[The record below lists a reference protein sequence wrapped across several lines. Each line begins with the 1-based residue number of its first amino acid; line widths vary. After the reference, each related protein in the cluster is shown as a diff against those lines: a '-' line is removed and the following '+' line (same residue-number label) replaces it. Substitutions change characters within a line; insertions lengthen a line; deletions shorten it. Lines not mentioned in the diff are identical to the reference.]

1 MNISETIRRGN
12 ITREFP
18 GQYDVPAL
26 YLGSGDFG
34 GCFDETGLMNIPY
47 QGRAHSNSVFMHADY
62 YHRGKYGLHYHLPV
76 MQIKLSS
83 PEKPKSGWQ
92 TLDLWDGRLTTE
104 SVYDGGRISLC
115 AGFSPERRDV
125 FALMIDYEATGEL
138 PCIRLCGL
146 PEISVDYGTFLSG
159 SLELNIVGSTPDV
172 YSANQTDSETDTHM
186 AECSANQTDSEAD
199 THTAE
204 CSAPPTDS
212 RATVYSAEYTAS
224 AGNARA
230 VVSLR
235 VAAHTKDAS
244 GAGVSFLPDG
254 VTLTL
259 GGNPGRGQI
268 RLYIGVSS
276 LGRAAEMNRQ
286 LDESLADGFFDFAA
300 ASWHRRWGDNI
311 VTVDDD
317 DMTRLFVRSV
327 YYILCS
333 FSPSAN
339 CIAPPTGWTSNAW
352 AFHFPQDFSYIAPV
366 LLKLGHADIMRA
378 KLDYYRRQLDTMRE
392 YTRRIYHADGTMWAW
407 EFPIGDDS
415 HILPDGAPN
424 HFQFEIHNA
433 AYVSRMAWETALCLG
448 DDDWAKTT
456 ALPIIFETAKF
467 YLSILNRE
475 DDGSYGITL
484 VPSMGQDEFGGEDA
498 KNYLCALYAA
508 EYSLKTALAA
518 AERYGADFDGA
529 AKARE
534 ILASGIAFGRLYNPE
549 FGAYQT
555 YECPPDEFRFG
566 RMKHPVPLMPLTFL
580 PKSVDE
586 LNAAELI
593 AYRRRY
599 DLCERAHEH
608 FFSGWTLFDYL
619 LAEARMGDV
628 DAFRKDFA
636 EIRVSDNADP
646 ELTAIYETC
655 RGHACAY
662 YITSHGLLAQAVI
675 EVAKLIK

>member
-34 GCFDETGLMNIPY
+34 GCFDGTGLMNIPY

-76 MQIKLSS
+76 MQLKLSS
-83 PEKPKSGWQ
+83 PETQRSGRQ
-92 TLDLWDGRLTTE
+92 TLDLWDGQLTTE
-104 SVYDGGRISLC
+104 SDYDGGRISLC

-125 FALMIDYEATGEL
+125 FALLIDYEATGTL
-138 PCIRLCGL
+138 PRVRLCGL

-159 SLELNIVGSTPDV
+159 SLELNIVGST
-172 YSANQTDSETDTHM
+172 TD
-186 AECSANQTDSEAD
+186 
-199 THTAE
+199 
-204 CSAPPTDS
+204 
-212 RATVYSAEYTAS
+212 VYSAEYTAS

-235 VAAHTKDAS
+235 VAATG
-244 GAGVSFLPDG
+244 GAGVTFLPDG

-268 RLYIGVSS
+268 RLYIGVSA

-300 ASWHRRWGDNI
+300 LSWHRRWGDNI

-366 LLKLGHADIMRA
+366 LLRLGHADIMRA
-378 KLDYYRRQLDTMRE
+378 KLDYYYRQLDAMRE

-415 HILPDGAPN
+415 HILPDDVPN
-424 HFQFEIHNA
+424 HFQYEIHNA
-433 AYVSRMAWETALCLG
+433 AYVSRMAWETALSL
-448 DDDWAKTT
+448 DDSDWAKNT

-467 YLSILNRE
+467 YLSILKCE

-518 AERYGADFDGA
+518 AERYGAAFDGA
-529 AKARE
+529 AKAGE
-534 ILASGIAFGRLYNPE
+534 ILASGIAFERLYNPE

-555 YECPPDEFRFG
+555 YECPPEEFVFG

-580 PKSVDE
+580 PKPTGE
-586 LNAAELI
+586 LNAAELT

-628 DAFRKDFA
+628 DAFRKDFD
-636 EIRVSDNADP
+636 EIRISDNADP

>member
-18 GQYDVPAL
+18 WQYDVPAL

-34 GCFDETGLMNIPY
+34 GCFDETGFMNIPY

-76 MQIKLSS
+76 MQLKLSS
-83 PEKPKSGWQ
+83 PEKPRSGRQ
-92 TLDLWDGRLTTE
+92 TLDLWDGQLTTE
-104 SVYDGGRISLC
+104 STYDGGRISLR
-115 AGFSPERRDV
+115 ASFSPERRDV
-125 FALMIDYEATGEL
+125 FALLIDYEATGTL
-138 PCIRLCGL
+138 PRVRLCGL

-159 SLELNIVGSTPDV
+159 SLELSIVGSTPD
-172 YSANQTDSETDTHM
+172 
-186 AECSANQTDSEAD
+186 
-199 THTAE
+199 
-204 CSAPPTDS
+204 
-212 RATVYSAEYTAS
+212 VYSAEYTAS

-235 VAAHTKDAS
+235 VAATG
-244 GAGVSFLPDG
+244 GAGVTFLPDG

-268 RLYIGVSS
+268 RLYIGVSAFE
-276 LGRAAEMNRQ
+276 RAPQMRRQ
-286 LDESLADGFFDFAA
+286 LDESLSDGFFDFAA
-300 ASWHRRWGDNI
+300 LSWHRRWGDNI

-378 KLDYYRRQLDTMRE
+378 KLDYYYRQLDTMRE

-415 HILPDGAPN
+415 HILPDDVPN

-448 DDDWAKTT
+448 DDDWAKNT

-467 YLSILNRE
+467 YLSILKCE

-518 AERYGADFDGA
+518 AERYGAAFDGA

-534 ILASGIAFGRLYNPE
+534 ILASGIAFERLYNPE

-580 PKSVDE
+580 PKPKGE

-655 RGHACAY
+655 RTHACAY

-675 EVAKLIK
+675 EIAKLIK

>member
-34 GCFDETGLMNIPY
+34 GCFDGTGFMNIPY

-76 MQIKLSS
+76 MQLKLSS
-83 PEKPKSGWQ
+83 PETMRSGRQ
-92 TLDLWDGRLTTE
+92 TLDLWDGQITTE

-125 FALMIDYEATGEL
+125 FALMIDYEATGTL
-138 PCIRLCGL
+138 PKIRLCGL

-172 YSANQTDSETDTHM
+172 YSA
-186 AECSANQTDSEAD
+186 
-199 THTAE
+199 
-204 CSAPPTDS
+204 
-212 RATVYSAEYTAS
+212 EYTAS

-235 VAAHTKDAS
+235 VAATG
-244 GAGVSFLPDG
+244 GAGVSFEPDG

-268 RLYIGVSS
+268 RLYIGVSA

-300 ASWHRRWGDNI
+300 ASWHRRWGDTV

-366 LLKLGHADIMRA
+366 LLKLGHTDIMRA
-378 KLDYYRRQLDTMRE
+378 KVDYYYRQLDTMRE

-415 HILPDGAPN
+415 HILPDDVPN

-433 AYVSRMAWETALCLG
+433 AYVSRMAWETALCL
-448 DDDWAKTT
+448 DDSEWAKNT

-467 YLSILNRE
+467 YLSILRRE
-475 DDGSYGITL
+475 DDGSYGILL

-518 AERYGADFDGA
+518 AEKYGAAFDGA
-529 AKARE
+529 AKAGE
-534 ILASGIAFGRLYNPE
+534 ILASGIAFERLYNPE
-549 FGAYQT
+549 FGGYQT
-555 YECPPDEFRFG
+555 YECPPEEFVFG
-566 RMKHPVPLMPLTFL
+566 RMKHPVPLMPFTFL
-580 PKSVDE
+580 PKPKGE
-586 LNAAELI
+586 LNAAELT

-628 DAFRKDFA
+628 DAFRKDFD

-655 RGHACAY
+655 RTHACAY

-675 EVAKLIK
+675 EIAKHIK

>member
-34 GCFDETGLMNIPY
+34 GCFDETGFMNIPY

-76 MQIKLSS
+76 MQLKLSS
-83 PEKPKSGWQ
+83 PEKPRSGRQ
-92 TLDLWDGRLTTE
+92 TLDLWDGQLTTE
-104 SVYDGGRISLC
+104 STYDGGRISLR
-115 AGFSPERRDV
+115 ASFSPERRDV
-125 FALMIDYEATGEL
+125 FALLIDYEATGTL
-138 PCIRLCGL
+138 PRVRLCGL

-159 SLELNIVGSTPDV
+159 SLELSIVGSTPD
-172 YSANQTDSETDTHM
+172 
-186 AECSANQTDSEAD
+186 
-199 THTAE
+199 
-204 CSAPPTDS
+204 
-212 RATVYSAEYTAS
+212 VYSAEYTAS

-235 VAAHTKDAS
+235 VAATG
-244 GAGVSFLPDG
+244 GAGVTFLPDG

-268 RLYIGVSS
+268 RLYIGVSAFE
-276 LGRAAEMNRQ
+276 RAPQMRRQ
-286 LDESLADGFFDFAA
+286 LDESLSDGFFDFAA
-300 ASWHRRWGDNI
+300 LSWHRRWGDNI

-378 KLDYYRRQLDTMRE
+378 KLDYYYRQLDTMRE

-415 HILPDGAPN
+415 HILPDDVPN

-448 DDDWAKTT
+448 DDDWAKNT

-467 YLSILNRE
+467 YLSILKCE

-518 AERYGADFDGA
+518 AERYGAAFDGA

-534 ILASGIAFGRLYNPE
+534 ILASGIAFERLYNPE

-580 PKSVDE
+580 PKPKGE

-655 RGHACAY
+655 RTHACAY

-675 EVAKLIK
+675 EIAKLIK

>member
-76 MQIKLSS
+76 MQLKLSS
-83 PEKPKSGWQ
+83 PETQRSGRQ
-92 TLDLWDGRLTTE
+92 TLDLWDGQLTTE
-104 SVYDGGRISLC
+104 SIYDGGRISLR
-115 AGFSPERRDV
+115 ASFSPERRDV

-172 YSANQTDSETDTHM
+172 YSA
-186 AECSANQTDSEAD
+186 
-199 THTAE
+199 
-204 CSAPPTDS
+204 
-212 RATVYSAEYTAS
+212 EYTAS

-235 VAAHTKDAS
+235 IAATG
-244 GAGVSFLPDG
+244 GAGVTFLPDG

-259 GGNPGRGQI
+259 GDHPGRGQI

-286 LDESLADGFFDFAA
+286 LDESLSDGFFDFAA
-300 ASWHRRWGDNI
+300 LSWHRRWGDTV
-311 VTVDDD
+311 VTVDND

-378 KLDYYRRQLDTMRE
+378 KLDYYCRQLDTMRE
-392 YTRRIYHADGTMWAW
+392 YTRRIYHAEGTMWAW

-467 YLSILNRE
+467 YLSILRRE

-518 AERYGADFDGA
+518 AERYGAAFDGA
-529 AKARE
+529 ANAKE
-534 ILASGIAFGRLYNPE
+534 ILKAGIAFGRLYNPE

-555 YECPPDEFRFG
+555 YECPPEEFRFG

-580 PKSVDE
+580 PKPTGE
-586 LNAAELI
+586 LNAAELT
-593 AYRRRY
+593 AYERRY

-628 DAFRKDFA
+628 DAFRKDFD

-675 EVAKLIK
+675 EIAKLIK

>member
-34 GCFDETGLMNIPY
+34 GCFDGTGFMNIPY

-76 MQIKLSS
+76 MQLKLSS
-83 PEKPKSGWQ
+83 PETMRSGRQ
-92 TLDLWDGRLTTE
+92 TLDLWDGQLTTE
-104 SVYDGGRISLC
+104 SVYDGGRISLR

-125 FALMIDYEATGEL
+125 FALHIDYEATGTL
-138 PCIRLCGL
+138 PRVRLCGL

-159 SLELNIVGSTPDV
+159 SLELNIVGNTPD
-172 YSANQTDSETDTHM
+172 
-186 AECSANQTDSEAD
+186 
-199 THTAE
+199 
-204 CSAPPTDS
+204 
-212 RATVYSAEYTAS
+212 VYSAEYTAS

-235 VAAHTKDAS
+235 VAATG
-244 GAGVSFLPDG
+244 GAGVTFLPDG

-300 ASWHRRWGDNI
+300 ASWHRRWGDTV

-366 LLKLGHADIMRA
+366 LLKLGHTDIMRA
-378 KLDYYRRQLDTMRE
+378 KLDYYCRQLDTMRE

-415 HILPDGAPN
+415 HILPDDVPN

-475 DDGSYGITL
+475 DDGSYGILL

-518 AERYGADFDGA
+518 AEKYGAAFDGA
-529 AKARE
+529 AKAGE
-534 ILASGIAFGRLYNPE
+534 ILASGIAFERLYNPE
-549 FGAYQT
+549 FGGYQT
-555 YECPPDEFRFG
+555 YECPPEEFVFG
-566 RMKHPVPLMPLTFL
+566 RMKHPVPLMPFTFL
-580 PKSVDE
+580 PKPKGE
-586 LNAAELI
+586 LNAAELT
-593 AYRRRY
+593 AYRHRY

-628 DAFRKDFA
+628 DAFRKDFD

-675 EVAKLIK
+675 EIAKLIK

>member
-34 GCFDETGLMNIPY
+34 GCFDRTGFMNIPY

-83 PEKPKSGWQ
+83 PEKPRSGRQ
-92 TLDLWDGRLTTE
+92 TLDLWDGQLTTE
-104 SVYDGGRISLC
+104 SIYDGGRISLC

-125 FALMIDYEATGEL
+125 FALLIDYEATGEL
-138 PCIRLCGL
+138 PKIRLCGL

-172 YSANQTDSETDTHM
+172 YSA
-186 AECSANQTDSEAD
+186 
-199 THTAE
+199 
-204 CSAPPTDS
+204 
-212 RATVYSAEYTAS
+212 EYTAS

-235 VAAHTKDAS
+235 VAATG
-244 GAGVSFLPDG
+244 GAGVTFLPDG

-300 ASWHRRWGDNI
+300 ASWHRRWGDTV
-311 VTVDDD
+311 VTVDND

-366 LLKLGHADIMRA
+366 LLKLGHTDIMRA
-378 KLDYYRRQLDTMRE
+378 KVEYYRRQLDTMRE

-415 HILPDGAPN
+415 HILPDDVPN
-424 HFQFEIHNA
+424 HFQYEIHNA
-433 AYVSRMAWETALCLG
+433 AYVSRMAWETALCL
-448 DDDWAKTT
+448 DDSDWAKNT

-467 YLSILNRE
+467 YLSILRRE

-518 AERYGADFDGA
+518 AERYGAAFDGA
-529 AKARE
+529 AKAKE
-534 ILASGIAFGRLYNPE
+534 ILKAGIAFGRLYNPE

-555 YECPPDEFRFG
+555 YECPPEEFRFG
-566 RMKHPVPLMPLTFL
+566 RMKHPVPLMPFTFL
-580 PKSVDE
+580 PKPTGE
-586 LNAAELI
+586 LNAAELT

-628 DAFRKDFA
+628 DAFRKDFD
-636 EIRVSDNADP
+636 EIRISDNADP

-675 EVAKLIK
+675 EIAKLIK

>member
-12 ITREFP
+12 NTREFP

-83 PEKPKSGWQ
+83 PEKPKSGRQ

-138 PCIRLCGL
+138 PRVRLCGL

-159 SLELNIVGSTPDV
+159 SLELSIVGSTPD
-172 YSANQTDSETDTHM
+172 
-186 AECSANQTDSEAD
+186 
-199 THTAE
+199 
-204 CSAPPTDS
+204 
-212 RATVYSAEYTAS
+212 VYSAEYTAS

-235 VAAHTKDAS
+235 VAATG
-244 GAGVSFLPDG
+244 GAGVTFLPDG
-254 VTLTL
+254 VALTL
-259 GGNPGRGQI
+259 GDHPGRGQI
-268 RLYIGVSS
+268 RLYIGVSA

-317 DMTRLFVRSV
+317 DMTRLFIRSV

-366 LLKLGHADIMRA
+366 LLKLGHTDIMRA
-378 KLDYYRRQLDTMRE
+378 KLDYYCRQLDTMRE

-415 HILPDGAPN
+415 HILPEDVPN

-433 AYVSRMAWETALCLG
+433 AYVVRMAWETALCLG

-467 YLSILNRE
+467 YLSILRRE
-475 DDGSYGITL
+475 DNGSYGITL

-518 AERYGADFDGA
+518 AEKYGADFDGA
-529 AKARE
+529 AKAGE

-580 PKSVDE
+580 PKPVDE
-586 LNAAELI
+586 LNAAELT

-608 FFSGWTLFDYL
+608 FFKRLDPVRLSARRGENGRHRRVQKGFCRDSRIRQRRPRIYRDIRNLPRSRVRVLHNEPRTLGAGDNRNR
-619 LAEARMGDV
+619 EAYKISV
-628 DAFRKDFA
+628 
-636 EIRVSDNADP
+636 
-646 ELTAIYETC
+646 
-655 RGHACAY
+655 
-662 YITSHGLLAQAVI
+662 
-675 EVAKLIK
+675 

>member
-83 PEKPKSGWQ
+83 PETPRSGRQ

-104 SVYDGGRISLC
+104 SDYDGGRISLC

-125 FALMIDYEATGEL
+125 FALMIDYEATGTL
-138 PCIRLCGL
+138 PKIRLCGL

-172 YSANQTDSETDTHM
+172 YSA
-186 AECSANQTDSEAD
+186 
-199 THTAE
+199 
-204 CSAPPTDS
+204 
-212 RATVYSAEYTAS
+212 EYTAS

-235 VAAHTKDAS
+235 VAATG
-244 GAGVSFLPDG
+244 GAGVSFEPDG

-286 LDESLADGFFDFAA
+286 LDESLSDGFFDFAA
-300 ASWHRRWGDNI
+300 LSWHRRWGDTV
-311 VTVDDD
+311 VTVDND
-317 DMTRLFVRSV
+317 DMTRLFMRSV

-378 KLDYYRRQLDTMRE
+378 KLDYYYRQLDAMRE

-415 HILPDGAPN
+415 HILPDDVPN
-424 HFQFEIHNA
+424 HFQYEIHNA

-448 DDDWAKTT
+448 DDDWAKNT

-475 DDGSYGITL
+475 DDGSYGILL

-518 AERYGADFDGA
+518 AEKYGAAFDGA
-529 AKARE
+529 AKAGE
-534 ILASGIAFGRLYNPE
+534 ILASGIAFERLYNPE
-549 FGAYQT
+549 FGGYQT
-555 YECPPDEFRFG
+555 YECPPEEFVFG
-566 RMKHPVPLMPLTFL
+566 RMKHPVPLMPFTFL
-580 PKSVDE
+580 PKPKGE
-586 LNAAELI
+586 LNAAELT

-628 DAFRKDFA
+628 DAFRKDFD

-655 RGHACAY
+655 RTHACAY

-675 EVAKLIK
+675 EIAKLIK

>member
-276 LGRAAEMNRQ
+276 LGRAA
-286 LDESLADGFFDFAA
+286 A
-300 ASWHRRWGDNI
+300 RR
-311 VTVDDD
+311 VARR
-317 DMTRLFVRSV
+317 RLLR
-327 YYILCS
+327 LCRREL
-333 FSPSAN
+333 
-339 CIAPPTGWTSNAW
+339 APP
-352 AFHFPQDFSYIAPV
+352 
-366 LLKLGHADIMRA
+366 LGR
-378 KLDYYRRQLDTMRE
+378 
-392 YTRRIYHADGTMWAW
+392 
-407 EFPIGDDS
+407 
-415 HILPDGAPN
+415 
-424 HFQFEIHNA
+424 
-433 AYVSRMAWETALCLG
+433 
-448 DDDWAKTT
+448 
-456 ALPIIFETAKF
+456 
-467 YLSILNRE
+467 
-475 DDGSYGITL
+475 
-484 VPSMGQDEFGGEDA
+484 
-498 KNYLCALYAA
+498 
-508 EYSLKTALAA
+508 
-518 AERYGADFDGA
+518 
-529 AKARE
+529 
-534 ILASGIAFGRLYNPE
+534 
-549 FGAYQT
+549 
-555 YECPPDEFRFG
+555 
-566 RMKHPVPLMPLTFL
+566 
-580 PKSVDE
+580 
-586 LNAAELI
+586 
-593 AYRRRY
+593 
-599 DLCERAHEH
+599 
-608 FFSGWTLFDYL
+608 
-619 LAEARMGDV
+619 
-628 DAFRKDFA
+628 
-636 EIRVSDNADP
+636 
-646 ELTAIYETC
+646 
-655 RGHACAY
+655 
-662 YITSHGLLAQAVI
+662 
-675 EVAKLIK
+675 

>member
-12 ITREFP
+12 ITRKFP

-34 GCFDETGLMNIPY
+34 GCFDGTGFMNIPY

-83 PEKPKSGWQ
+83 PETPRSGRQ

-104 SVYDGGRISLC
+104 SIYDGGRISLR
-115 AGFSPERRDV
+115 ASFSPERRDV

-159 SLELNIVGSTPDV
+159 SLELSIVGSTPDV
-172 YSANQTDSETDTHM
+172 YSTK
-186 AECSANQTDSEAD
+186 QTDSEAD

-204 CSAPPTDS
+204 CSAKQTDS
-212 RATVYSAEYTAS
+212 HASVYSAEYTAS

-235 VAAHTKDAS
+235 VAATG
-244 GAGVSFLPDG
+244 GAGVTFLPDG

-286 LDESLADGFFDFAA
+286 LDESLSDGFFDFAA

-317 DMTRLFVRSV
+317 DMTRLFIRSV

-339 CIAPPTGWTSNAW
+339 CIALPTGWTSNAW

-366 LLKLGHADIMRA
+366 LLKLGHTDIMRA
-378 KLDYYRRQLDTMRE
+378 KLDYYCRQLDTMRE
-392 YTRRIYHADGTMWAW
+392 YTRRIYHAEGTMWAW

-415 HILPDGAPN
+415 HILPDDVPN
-424 HFQFEIHNA
+424 HFQYEIHNA
-433 AYVSRMAWETALCLG
+433 AYVSRMAWETALSL
-448 DDDWAKTT
+448 DDSEWAKTT

-467 YLSILNRE
+467 YLSILRRE

-518 AERYGADFDGA
+518 AEKYGAAFDGA
-529 AKARE
+529 AKAGE
-534 ILASGIAFGRLYNPE
+534 ILASGIAFERLYNPE

-580 PKSVDE
+580 PKPKGE
-586 LNAAELI
+586 LNAAERT
-593 AYRRRY
+593 AYERRY

-608 FFSGWTLFDYL
+608 FFNGWTLFDYL

-628 DAFRKDFA
+628 DAFRKDFD
-636 EIRVSDNADP
+636 EIRISDNADP

-675 EVAKLIK
+675 EIAKHIK

>member
-34 GCFDETGLMNIPY
+34 GCFDGTGFMNIPY

-76 MQIKLSS
+76 MQLKLSS
-83 PEKPKSGWQ
+83 PETMRSGRQ
-92 TLDLWDGRLTTE
+92 TLDLWDGQLTTE

-125 FALMIDYEATGEL
+125 FALMIDYEATGTL
-138 PCIRLCGL
+138 PKIRLCGL
-146 PEISVDYGTFLSG
+146 PEIAVDYGTFLSG
-159 SLELNIVGSTPDV
+159 SLELSIVGSTPD
-172 YSANQTDSETDTHM
+172 
-186 AECSANQTDSEAD
+186 
-199 THTAE
+199 
-204 CSAPPTDS
+204 
-212 RATVYSAEYTAS
+212 VYSAEYTAS

-235 VAAHTKDAS
+235 ITATG
-244 GAGVSFLPDG
+244 GAGVTFLPDG

-300 ASWHRRWGDNI
+300 LSWHRRWGDTV
-311 VTVDDD
+311 VTVDND

-366 LLKLGHADIMRA
+366 LLKLGHTDIMRA
-378 KLDYYRRQLDTMRE
+378 KVEYYRRQLDTMRE

-448 DDDWAKTT
+448 DDDWARDT

-508 EYSLKTALAA
+508 EFSLKTALAA

-534 ILASGIAFGRLYNPE
+534 ILKAGIAFERLYNPE
-549 FGAYQT
+549 FGGYQT
-555 YECPPDEFRFG
+555 YECPPEEFRFG

-580 PKSVDE
+580 PKPTGE
-586 LNAAELI
+586 LNAAELT

-655 RGHACAY
+655 RTHACAY

-675 EVAKLIK
+675 EIAKLIK

>member
-34 GCFDETGLMNIPY
+34 GCFDETGFMNIPY

-76 MQIKLSS
+76 MQLKLSS
-83 PEKPKSGWQ
+83 PETMRSGRQ

-104 SVYDGGRISLC
+104 SIYDGGRISLR
-115 AGFSPERRDV
+115 ASFSPERRDV

-159 SLELNIVGSTPDV
+159 SLELSIVGSTPDV
-172 YSANQTDSETDTHM
+172 Y
-186 AECSANQTDSEAD
+186 SANQTDSEAD

-212 RATVYSAEYTAS
+212 RASVYSAEYTAS

-235 VAAHTKDAS
+235 VAATGS
-244 GAGVSFLPDG
+244 AGVSFEPDG

-286 LDESLADGFFDFAA
+286 LNESLADGFFDFAA

-311 VTVDDD
+311 VTVDND

-366 LLKLGHADIMRA
+366 LLKLGHTDIMRA
-378 KLDYYRRQLDTMRE
+378 KVEYYRRQLDTMRE

-415 HILPDGAPN
+415 HILPDDVPN

-433 AYVSRMAWETALCLG
+433 AYGSRMAWETALCLG

-467 YLSILNRE
+467 YLSILKCE

-518 AERYGADFDGA
+518 AERYGAAFDGA

-534 ILASGIAFGRLYNPE
+534 ILAAGIAFGRLYNPE

-580 PKSVDE
+580 PKPKGE
-586 LNAAELI
+586 LNAAELT
-593 AYRRRY
+593 AYRPRY

-628 DAFRKDFA
+628 DAFRKDFD
-636 EIRVSDNADP
+636 EIRISDNADP

-662 YITSHGLLAQAVI
+662 YITSHGLYAQAVI

>member
-1 MNISETIRRGN
+1 MNISETIRGGN

-34 GCFDETGLMNIPY
+34 GCFDETGFMNIPY

-76 MQIKLSS
+76 MQLKLSS
-83 PEKPKSGWQ
+83 PETMRSGRQ

-104 SVYDGGRISLC
+104 SDYDGGRISLC

-125 FALMIDYEATGEL
+125 FALVIDYEATGEL

-172 YSANQTDSETDTHM
+172 YSA
-186 AECSANQTDSEAD
+186 
-199 THTAE
+199 
-204 CSAPPTDS
+204 
-212 RATVYSAEYTAS
+212 EYTAS

-235 VAAHTKDAS
+235 VAATG
-244 GAGVSFLPDG
+244 GAGVTFLPDG

-259 GGNPGRGQI
+259 GDHPGRGQI
-268 RLYIGVSS
+268 RLYIGVSA

-317 DMTRLFVRSV
+317 DMTRLFIRSV

-366 LLKLGHADIMRA
+366 LLRLGHADIMRA
-378 KLDYYRRQLDTMRE
+378 KLDYYYRQLDTMRE

-415 HILPDGAPN
+415 HILPDDVPN

-433 AYVSRMAWETALCLG
+433 AYVSRMAWETALCL
-448 DDDWAKTT
+448 DDSDWAKNT

-475 DDGSYGITL
+475 DDGSYGILL

-518 AERYGADFDGA
+518 AEKYGAAFDGA
-529 AKARE
+529 AKAGE
-534 ILASGIAFGRLYNPE
+534 ILASGIAFERLYNPE
-549 FGAYQT
+549 FGGYQT
-555 YECPPDEFRFG
+555 YECPPEEFVFG

-580 PKSVDE
+580 PKPTGE
-586 LNAAELI
+586 LNAAELT

-655 RGHACAY
+655 RTHACTY

-675 EVAKLIK
+675 EIAKHIK

>member
-34 GCFDETGLMNIPY
+34 GCFDETGFMNIPY

-76 MQIKLSS
+76 MQLKLSS
-83 PEKPKSGWQ
+83 PETMRSGRQ
-92 TLDLWDGRLTTE
+92 TLDLWDGQLTTE
-104 SVYDGGRISLC
+104 SIYDGGRISLC

-125 FALMIDYEATGEL
+125 FALMIDYEATGTL
-138 PCIRLCGL
+138 PKIRLCGL

-159 SLELNIVGSTPDV
+159 SLELNIVGNTSD
-172 YSANQTDSETDTHM
+172 
-186 AECSANQTDSEAD
+186 
-199 THTAE
+199 
-204 CSAPPTDS
+204 
-212 RATVYSAEYTAS
+212 VYSAEYTAS

-235 VAAHTKDAS
+235 IAATG

-268 RLYIGVSS
+268 RLYIGVSA

-311 VTVDDD
+311 VTMDDD

-378 KLDYYRRQLDTMRE
+378 KLDYYCRQLDTMRE

-415 HILPDGAPN
+415 HILPDDVPN

-448 DDDWAKTT
+448 DDEWAKNT

-467 YLSILNRE
+467 YLSILRRE

-508 EYSLKTALAA
+508 EFSLKTALDA
-518 AERYGADFDGA
+518 AEKYGAAFDGA
-529 AKARE
+529 AKAGE
-534 ILASGIAFGRLYNPE
+534 ILASGIAFERLYNPE

-555 YECPPDEFRFG
+555 YECPPEEFRFG
-566 RMKHPVPLMPLTFL
+566 RMKHPVPLMPFTFL
-580 PKSVDE
+580 PKPKGE
-586 LNAAELI
+586 LNAAELT

-628 DAFRKDFA
+628 DSFRKDFD
-636 EIRVSDNADP
+636 EIRISDNADP

>member
-34 GCFDETGLMNIPY
+34 GCFDETGFMNIPY

-76 MQIKLSS
+76 MQLKLSS
-83 PEKPKSGWQ
+83 PETMRSGRQ
-92 TLDLWDGRLTTE
+92 TLDLWDGQLTTE
-104 SVYDGGRISLC
+104 SIYDGGRISLC

-125 FALMIDYEATGEL
+125 FALMIDYEATGTL
-138 PCIRLCGL
+138 PKIRLCGL

-159 SLELNIVGSTPDV
+159 SLELNIVGNTSD
-172 YSANQTDSETDTHM
+172 
-186 AECSANQTDSEAD
+186 
-199 THTAE
+199 
-204 CSAPPTDS
+204 
-212 RATVYSAEYTAS
+212 VYSAEYTAS

-235 VAAHTKDAS
+235 IAATG

-268 RLYIGVSS
+268 RLYIGVSA

-378 KLDYYRRQLDTMRE
+378 KLDYYCRQLDTMRE

-415 HILPDGAPN
+415 HILPDDVPN

-448 DDDWAKTT
+448 DDEWAKNT

-467 YLSILNRE
+467 YLSILRRE

-508 EYSLKTALAA
+508 EFSLKTALDA
-518 AERYGADFDGA
+518 AEKYGAAFDGA
-529 AKARE
+529 AKAGE
-534 ILASGIAFGRLYNPE
+534 ILASGIAFERLYNPE

-555 YECPPDEFRFG
+555 YECPPEEFRFG
-566 RMKHPVPLMPLTFL
+566 RMKHPVPLMPFTFL
-580 PKSVDE
+580 PKPKGE
-586 LNAAELI
+586 LNAAELT

-628 DAFRKDFA
+628 DSFRKDFD
-636 EIRVSDNADP
+636 EIRISDNADP

>member
-76 MQIKLSS
+76 MQLVLSS
-83 PEKPKSGWQ
+83 PETMRSGRQ

-104 SVYDGGRISLC
+104 SDYDGGRISLR

-125 FALMIDYEATGEL
+125 FALVIDYEATGEL

-146 PEISVDYGTFLSG
+146 PEISVDYGTHLSG
-159 SLELNIVGSTPDV
+159 SLELNIVGSTHDV
-172 YSANQTDSETDTHM
+172 HSAK
-186 AECSANQTDSEAD
+186 QTDSEAD

-204 CSAPPTDS
+204 CSAAQTDS
-212 RATVYSAEYTAS
+212 HATVYSAEYTAS

-235 VAAHTKDAS
+235 VAATG
-244 GAGVSFLPDG
+244 GAGVTFLPDG

-300 ASWHRRWGDNI
+300 LSWHRRWGDNI

-366 LLKLGHADIMRA
+366 LLKLGHTDIMRA
-378 KLDYYRRQLDTMRE
+378 KVEYYRRQLDTMRE
-392 YTRRIYHADGTMWAW
+392 YTRRIYHANGTMWAW

-415 HILPDGAPN
+415 HILPDDVPN

-433 AYVSRMAWETALCLG
+433 AYVSRMAWETALSL
-448 DDDWAKTT
+448 DDSEWAKNT

-508 EYSLKTALAA
+508 EYSLKTALDA

-529 AKARE
+529 AKAGE

-555 YECPPDEFRFG
+555 YECPPEEFVFG

-580 PKSVDE
+580 PKPTDE
-586 LNAAELI
+586 LNAAELT

-599 DLCERAHEH
+599 DLCERANEH
-608 FFSGWTLFDYL
+608 FFNGWTLFDYL

-628 DAFRKDFA
+628 DAFRKDFD
-636 EIRVSDNADP
+636 EIRISDNADP

-662 YITSHGLLAQAVI
+662 YITSHGLYAQAII
-675 EVAKLIK
+675 EIAKHIK

>member
-34 GCFDETGLMNIPY
+34 GCFDETGFMNIPY

-76 MQIKLSS
+76 MQLKLSS
-83 PEKPKSGWQ
+83 PETMRSGRQ
-92 TLDLWDGRLTTE
+92 TLDLWDGQLTTE

-125 FALMIDYEATGEL
+125 FALMIDYEATGTL
-138 PCIRLCGL
+138 PKIRLCGL
-146 PEISVDYGTFLSG
+146 PEIAVDYGTFLSG
-159 SLELNIVGSTPDV
+159 SLELSIVGSTPD
-172 YSANQTDSETDTHM
+172 
-186 AECSANQTDSEAD
+186 
-199 THTAE
+199 
-204 CSAPPTDS
+204 
-212 RATVYSAEYTAS
+212 VYSAEYTAS

-235 VAAHTKDAS
+235 ITATG
-244 GAGVSFLPDG
+244 GAGVTFLPDG

-300 ASWHRRWGDNI
+300 LSWHRRWGDTV
-311 VTVDDD
+311 VTVDND

-366 LLKLGHADIMRA
+366 LLKLGHTDIMRA
-378 KLDYYRRQLDTMRE
+378 KVEYYRRQLDTMRE

-415 HILPDGAPN
+415 HILPDDVPN

-467 YLSILNRE
+467 YLSILKCE

-534 ILASGIAFGRLYNPE
+534 ILKAGIAFERLYNPE
-549 FGAYQT
+549 FGGYQT
-555 YECPPDEFRFG
+555 YECPPEEFRFG

-580 PKSVDE
+580 PKPKGE
-586 LNAAELI
+586 LNAAELT

-628 DAFRKDFA
+628 DAFRKDFD
-636 EIRVSDNADP
+636 EIRISDNADP

-655 RGHACAY
+655 RTHACAY

-675 EVAKLIK
+675 EIAKLIK

>member
-34 GCFDETGLMNIPY
+34 GCFDETGFMNIPY

-83 PEKPKSGWQ
+83 PETQRSGRQ
-92 TLDLWDGRLTTE
+92 TLDLWDGQLTTE

-125 FALMIDYEATGEL
+125 FALMIDYEATGTL
-138 PCIRLCGL
+138 PKIRLCGL

-159 SLELNIVGSTPDV
+159 SLELNIVGNTSD
-172 YSANQTDSETDTHM
+172 
-186 AECSANQTDSEAD
+186 
-199 THTAE
+199 
-204 CSAPPTDS
+204 
-212 RATVYSAEYTAS
+212 VYSAEYTAS

-235 VAAHTKDAS
+235 VAAIG
-244 GAGVSFLPDG
+244 GAGVTFLPDG

-286 LDESLADGFFDFAA
+286 LDESLSDGFFDFAA
-300 ASWHRRWGDNI
+300 ASWHRRWGDTV

-317 DMTRLFVRSV
+317 DMTRLFIRSV

-366 LLKLGHADIMRA
+366 LLKLGHTDIMRA
-378 KLDYYRRQLDTMRE
+378 KLDYYCRQLDTMRE

-415 HILPDGAPN
+415 HILPEDVPN

-433 AYVSRMAWETALCLG
+433 AYVVRMAWETALCLG
-448 DDDWAKTT
+448 DDDWAKNT

-467 YLSILNRE
+467 YLSILRRE

-518 AERYGADFDGA
+518 AKKYGAAFDGA
-529 AKARE
+529 AKAGE
-534 ILASGIAFGRLYNPE
+534 ILAAGIAFGRLYNPE

-580 PKSVDE
+580 PKPTGE
-586 LNAAELI
+586 LNAAERT
-593 AYRRRY
+593 AYERRY

-608 FFSGWTLFDYL
+608 FFNGWTLFDYL

-628 DAFRKDFA
+628 DAFRKDFD

-662 YITSHGLLAQAVI
+662 YITSHGLYAQAVI

>member
-1 MNISETIRRGN
+1 MGIIMNISEIIRSGN

-34 GCFDETGLMNIPY
+34 GCFDETGFMNIPY

-83 PEKPKSGWQ
+83 PETQRSGRQ
-92 TLDLWDGRLTTE
+92 TLDLWDGQLTTE
-104 SVYDGGRISLC
+104 SDYDGGRISLC

-125 FALMIDYEATGEL
+125 FALLIDYEATGTL
-138 PCIRLCGL
+138 PRVRLCGL

-159 SLELNIVGSTPDV
+159 SLELNIVGST
-172 YSANQTDSETDTHM
+172 TD
-186 AECSANQTDSEAD
+186 
-199 THTAE
+199 
-204 CSAPPTDS
+204 
-212 RATVYSAEYTAS
+212 VYSAEYTAS

-235 VAAHTKDAS
+235 VAATG
-244 GAGVSFLPDG
+244 GAGVTFLPDG

-268 RLYIGVSS
+268 RLYIGVSA

-300 ASWHRRWGDNI
+300 LSWHRRWGDNI

-366 LLKLGHADIMRA
+366 LLRLGHADIMRA
-378 KLDYYRRQLDTMRE
+378 KLDYYYRQLDTMRE

-433 AYVSRMAWETALCLG
+433 AYVSRMAWETALSL
-448 DDDWAKTT
+448 DDSDWAKNT

-475 DDGSYGITL
+475 DDGSYGILL

-518 AERYGADFDGA
+518 AERYGAAFDGA

-580 PKSVDE
+580 PKPTGE
-586 LNAAELI
+586 LNAAELT

-636 EIRVSDNADP
+636 EIRISDNADP

-675 EVAKLIK
+675 EIAKHIK

>member
-12 ITREFP
+12 NTREFP

-34 GCFDETGLMNIPY
+34 GCFDETGFMNIPY

-76 MQIKLSS
+76 MQLVLSS
-83 PEKPKSGWQ
+83 PETMRSGRQ

-104 SVYDGGRISLC
+104 SIYDGGRISLC

-172 YSANQTDSETDTHM
+172 YSA
-186 AECSANQTDSEAD
+186 
-199 THTAE
+199 
-204 CSAPPTDS
+204 
-212 RATVYSAEYTAS
+212 EYTAS

-235 VAAHTKDAS
+235 ITATG
-244 GAGVSFLPDG
+244 GAGVTFLPDG
-254 VTLTL
+254 VPPPR
-259 GGNPGRGQI
+259 GGNPGRGQM
-268 RLYIGVSS
+268 RLYSGVRARE
-276 LGRAAEMNRQ
+276 RAAEMNRQ

-300 ASWHRRWGDNI
+300 LSWQRRWGDTV

-317 DMTRLFVRSV
+317 NMTRLFVRSV

-366 LLKLGHADIMRA
+366 LLKLGHTDIMRA
-378 KLDYYRRQLDTMRE
+378 KVEYYCRQLDTMRE

-415 HILPDGAPN
+415 HILPDDVPN

-467 YLSILNRE
+467 YLSILKCE

-508 EYSLKTALAA
+508 EYSLKTALDA
-518 AERYGADFDGA
+518 AERYGAAFDGA
-529 AKARE
+529 AKAGE

-580 PKSVDE
+580 PKPTGE

-628 DAFRKDFA
+628 DAFRKDFD

-662 YITSHGLLAQAVI
+662 YITSHGLYAQAVI
-675 EVAKLIK
+675 EIAKHIK

>member
-1 MNISETIRRGN
+1 M
-12 ITREFP
+12 
-18 GQYDVPAL
+18 
-26 YLGSGDFG
+26 
-34 GCFDETGLMNIPY
+34 
-47 QGRAHSNSVFMHADY
+47 
-62 YHRGKYGLHYHLPV
+62 
-76 MQIKLSS
+76 
-83 PEKPKSGWQ
+83 
-92 TLDLWDGRLTTE
+92 
-104 SVYDGGRISLC
+104 
-115 AGFSPERRDV
+115 
-125 FALMIDYEATGEL
+125 
-138 PCIRLCGL
+138 
-146 PEISVDYGTFLSG
+146 
-159 SLELNIVGSTPDV
+159 
-172 YSANQTDSETDTHM
+172 
-186 AECSANQTDSEAD
+186 
-199 THTAE
+199 
-204 CSAPPTDS
+204 
-212 RATVYSAEYTAS
+212 
-224 AGNARA
+224 
-230 VVSLR
+230 
-235 VAAHTKDAS
+235 
-244 GAGVSFLPDG
+244 
-254 VTLTL
+254 
-259 GGNPGRGQI
+259 
-268 RLYIGVSS
+268 
-276 LGRAAEMNRQ
+276 
-286 LDESLADGFFDFAA
+286 
-300 ASWHRRWGDNI
+300 
-311 VTVDDD
+311 TVDDD

-378 KLDYYRRQLDTMRE
+378 KIDYYCRQLDTMRE
-392 YTRRIYHADGTMWAW
+392 YTRRIYHAEGTMWAW

-415 HILPDGAPN
+415 HILPDDVPN

-433 AYVSRMAWETALCLG
+433 AYVSRMAWETALCL
-448 DDDWAKTT
+448 DDSEWAKNT

-467 YLSILNRE
+467 YLSILRRE
-475 DDGSYGITL
+475 DDGSYGILL

-518 AERYGADFDGA
+518 AERYGAAFDGA
-529 AKARE
+529 AKAGE
-534 ILASGIAFGRLYNPE
+534 ILASGIAFERLYNPE
-549 FGAYQT
+549 FGGYQT
-555 YECPPDEFRFG
+555 YECPPEEFVFG

-580 PKSVDE
+580 PKPTDE
-586 LNAAELI
+586 LNAAERT
-593 AYRRRY
+593 AYERRY

-608 FFSGWTLFDYL
+608 FFNGWTLFDYL

>member
-76 MQIKLSS
+76 MQLKLSS
-83 PEKPKSGWQ
+83 PETMRSGRQ

-104 SVYDGGRISLC
+104 SDYDGGRISLC

-125 FALMIDYEATGEL
+125 FALVIDYEATGEL

-146 PEISVDYGTFLSG
+146 PEISVDYGTHLSG

-172 YSANQTDSETDTHM
+172 DSAKQTDSEADARSAECSANQTDSGTDTHM
-186 AECSANQTDSEAD
+186 AECSANQ
-199 THTAE
+199 
-204 CSAPPTDS
+204 TDS

-235 VAAHTKDAS
+235 VAATG
-244 GAGVSFLPDG
+244 GAGVTFLPDG

-268 RLYIGVSS
+268 RLYIGVSA

-300 ASWHRRWGDNI
+300 LSWHRRWGDTV

-317 DMTRLFVRSV
+317 NMTRLFVRSV

-366 LLKLGHADIMRA
+366 LLKLGHTDIMRA
-378 KLDYYRRQLDTMRE
+378 KLDYYCRQLDTMRE

-467 YLSILNRE
+467 YLSILRRE
-475 DDGSYGITL
+475 DNGSYGITL

-518 AERYGADFDGA
+518 AERYGAAFDGA
-529 AKARE
+529 AKAGE
-534 ILASGIAFGRLYNPE
+534 ILASGIAFERLYNPE

-555 YECPPDEFRFG
+555 YECPPEEFRFG

-608 FFSGWTLFDYL
+608 FFNGWTLFDYL

-655 RGHACAY
+655 RTHACAY

>member
-1 MNISETIRRGN
+1 MKGCANMNISETIRRGN

-76 MQIKLSS
+76 MQLKLSS
-83 PEKPKSGWQ
+83 PEKPRSGRQ
-92 TLDLWDGRLTTE
+92 TLDLWDGQLTTE
-104 SVYDGGRISLC
+104 SIYDGGRISLC

-159 SLELNIVGSTPDV
+159 SLELNIVGNTSD
-172 YSANQTDSETDTHM
+172 
-186 AECSANQTDSEAD
+186 
-199 THTAE
+199 
-204 CSAPPTDS
+204 
-212 RATVYSAEYTAS
+212 VYSAEYTAW

-235 VAAHTKDAS
+235 VAATG
-244 GAGVSFLPDG
+244 GAGVTFLPDG

-268 RLYIGVSS
+268 RLYIGVSA

-317 DMTRLFVRSV
+317 DMTRLFIRSV

-366 LLKLGHADIMRA
+366 LLKLGHTDIMRA
-378 KLDYYRRQLDTMRE
+378 KLDYYYRQLDAMRE

-415 HILPDGAPN
+415 HILHDDVPN

-448 DDDWAKTT
+448 DDDWAKNT

-475 DDGSYGITL
+475 DDGSYGILL

-518 AERYGADFDGA
+518 AEKYGAAFDGA
-529 AKARE
+529 AKAGE

-580 PKSVDE
+580 PKPTDE
-586 LNAAELI
+586 LNAAELT

-628 DAFRKDFA
+628 DSFRKDFD
-636 EIRVSDNADP
+636 EIRISDNADP

-655 RGHACAY
+655 RTHACAY
-662 YITSHGLLAQAVI
+662 YITSHGLYAQAAI

>member
-34 GCFDETGLMNIPY
+34 GCFDETGFMNIPY

-83 PEKPKSGWQ
+83 PETQRSGRQ
-92 TLDLWDGRLTTE
+92 TLDLWDGQLTTE

-125 FALMIDYEATGEL
+125 FALMIDYEATGTL
-138 PCIRLCGL
+138 PKIRLCGL

-159 SLELNIVGSTPDV
+159 SLELNIVGNTSD
-172 YSANQTDSETDTHM
+172 
-186 AECSANQTDSEAD
+186 
-199 THTAE
+199 
-204 CSAPPTDS
+204 
-212 RATVYSAEYTAS
+212 VYSAEYTAS

-235 VAAHTKDAS
+235 VAAIG
-244 GAGVSFLPDG
+244 GAGVTFLPDG

-286 LDESLADGFFDFAA
+286 LDESLSDGFFDFAA
-300 ASWHRRWGDNI
+300 ASWHRRWGDTV

-317 DMTRLFVRSV
+317 DMTRLFIRSV

-366 LLKLGHADIMRA
+366 LLKLGHTDIMRA
-378 KLDYYRRQLDTMRE
+378 KLDYYCRQLDTMRE

-415 HILPDGAPN
+415 HILPEDVPN

-433 AYVSRMAWETALCLG
+433 AYVVRMAWETALCLG

-475 DDGSYGITL
+475 DNGSYGITL

-534 ILASGIAFGRLYNPE
+534 ILKAGIAFGRLYNPE

-555 YECPPDEFRFG
+555 YECPPEEFVFG

-580 PKSVDE
+580 PKPTDE
-586 LNAAELI
+586 LNAAERT
-593 AYRRRY
+593 AYERRY

-608 FFSGWTLFDYL
+608 FFNGWTLFDYL

-628 DAFRKDFA
+628 DAFRKDFD
-636 EIRVSDNADP
+636 EIRVSDNADT

-655 RGHACAY
+655 RTHACAY
-662 YITSHGLLAQAVI
+662 YITSHGLLAQAII

>member
-34 GCFDETGLMNIPY
+34 GCFDETGSMNIPY

-76 MQIKLSS
+76 MQLKLSS
-83 PEKPKSGWQ
+83 PEKPRSGRQ
-92 TLDLWDGRLTTE
+92 TLDLWDGQLTTE
-104 SVYDGGRISLC
+104 SIYDGGRISLC

-125 FALMIDYEATGEL
+125 FALMIDYEATGTL
-138 PCIRLCGL
+138 PKIRLCGL

-159 SLELNIVGSTPDV
+159 SLELNIVGNTSD
-172 YSANQTDSETDTHM
+172 
-186 AECSANQTDSEAD
+186 
-199 THTAE
+199 
-204 CSAPPTDS
+204 
-212 RATVYSAEYTAS
+212 VYSAEYTAS

-235 VAAHTKDAS
+235 VAATG
-244 GAGVSFLPDG
+244 GAGVTFLPDG

-286 LDESLADGFFDFAA
+286 LDDSLADGFFDFAA
-300 ASWHRRWGDNI
+300 LSWHRRWGDTV

-352 AFHFPQDFSYIAPV
+352 AFHFPQDFSYIAPA

-378 KLDYYRRQLDTMRE
+378 KLDYYCRQLDTMRE

-415 HILPDGAPN
+415 HILPDDVPN

-448 DDDWAKTT
+448 DDDWAKNT

-518 AERYGADFDGA
+518 AEKYGAAFDGA
-529 AKARE
+529 AKAGE
-534 ILASGIAFGRLYNPE
+534 ILKAGIAFGRLYNPE

-580 PKSVDE
+580 PKPTGE
-586 LNAAELI
+586 LNAAELT

-628 DAFRKDFA
+628 DAFRKDFD
-636 EIRVSDNADP
+636 EIRISDNADP

-675 EVAKLIK
+675 EIAKLIK

>member
-34 GCFDETGLMNIPY
+34 GCFDRTGFMNIPY

-76 MQIKLSS
+76 MQLVLSS
-83 PEKPKSGWQ
+83 PETMRSGRQ

-104 SVYDGGRISLC
+104 STYDGGRISLR
-115 AGFSPERRDV
+115 ASFSPERRDV
-125 FALMIDYEATGEL
+125 FGLEINYEATGTL
-138 PCIRLCGL
+138 PRVRLCGL

-159 SLELNIVGSTPDV
+159 SLELSIVGSTPD
-172 YSANQTDSETDTHM
+172 
-186 AECSANQTDSEAD
+186 
-199 THTAE
+199 
-204 CSAPPTDS
+204 
-212 RATVYSAEYTAS
+212 VYSAEYTAS

-235 VAAHTKDAS
+235 VAATG
-244 GAGVSFLPDG
+244 GAGVTFLPDG

-268 RLYIGVSS
+268 RLYIGVSA

-378 KLDYYRRQLDTMRE
+378 KLDYYRRQLDAMRE
-392 YTRRIYHADGTMWAW
+392 YTRRIYHAEGTMWAW
-407 EFPIGDDS
+407 EFPIGDNS

-475 DDGSYGITL
+475 DDGSYGILL

-555 YECPPDEFRFG
+555 YECPPEEFVFG
-566 RMKHPVPLMPLTFL
+566 RMKHPVPLMPFTFL
-580 PKSVDE
+580 PKPTDE
-586 LNAAELI
+586 LNAAELT

-636 EIRVSDNADP
+636 EIRISDNADP

>member
-34 GCFDETGLMNIPY
+34 GCFDRTGFMNIPY

-83 PEKPKSGWQ
+83 PEKPKSGRQ

-138 PCIRLCGL
+138 PRVRLCGL

-159 SLELNIVGSTPDV
+159 SLELNIVGSTHDV
-172 YSANQTDSETDTHM
+172 YSAKQTDSETDTH
-186 AECSANQTDSEAD
+186 
-199 THTAE
+199 TAE
-204 CSAPPTDS
+204 CSAAQTDS
-212 RATVYSAEYTAS
+212 HASVYSAEYTAS

-235 VAAHTKDAS
+235 VAATG
-244 GAGVSFLPDG
+244 GAGVTFLPDG

-286 LDESLADGFFDFAA
+286 LDESLAAGFFDFAA

-317 DMTRLFVRSV
+317 DMTRLFIRSV

-366 LLKLGHADIMRA
+366 LLKLGHTDIMRA
-378 KLDYYRRQLDTMRE
+378 KLDYYCRQLDTMRE

-415 HILPDGAPN
+415 HILPEDVPN

-433 AYVSRMAWETALCLG
+433 AYVVRMAWETALCLG

-467 YLSILNRE
+467 YLSILRRE

-534 ILASGIAFGRLYNPE
+534 ILKAGIAFGRLYNPE

-555 YECPPDEFRFG
+555 YECPPDEFKFG

-580 PKSVDE
+580 PKPTGE
-586 LNAAELI
+586 LNAAELT

-628 DAFRKDFA
+628 DAFRKDFD
-636 EIRVSDNADP
+636 EIRISDNADP

-655 RGHACAY
+655 RTHACAY
-662 YITSHGLLAQAVI
+662 YITSHGLYAQAVI
-675 EVAKLIK
+675 EIAKHIK